1 MPDYMFLLESRLSPE
16 QRAVLTRVQELSAAM
31 GFNVYL
37 TGGTVR
43 DLVTGASLRDLD
55 FTVEG
60 NPSKIARE
68 LEKGGAKVLVE
79 DEKLRHIELL
89 FGGDVEG
96 SISAARDDH
105 YIRPGT
111 RPEVR
116 WSTIMEDLRRR
127 DFSLNAVAI
136 SLNPAS
142 RGLLLDPTNGLSD
155 IERAEV
161 RALTIHAFTNQP
173 VRLLRVLRFAA
184 RMGFKIE
191 ARTQEWLDLATER
204 ELPATITAEDAGSEL
219 RALAREER
227 PAVVLKA
234 WEDHDLLEAVNP
246 VLAKK
251 RPGYDSITRLANVR
265 EDFFTAGLRPR
276 LAIPMLLAII
286 ARLKDREQNVLLSK
300 AGFRSAEAQEVL
312 GFEKIILG
320 VQKEL
325 TGKKINTPLDAYRFL
340 EKLPL
345 EQIAY
350 IMAESNNSAA
360 VSKIRAYLNKWR
372 PVRSG
377 LAVVTNELTALGMP
391 PGAKFDTI
399 VEQVFG
405 MQLTGRGK
413 TPEEREK
420 ILRKLSGIKEQPK
433 KKEKEKKSKGA
444 DKSQAALAVGSAARQ
459 KHAASKAESKDA
471 AKSAPATKAAGTKRI
486 PAKAAEKHGPP
497 SRRSAR
503 TSAGKKSHGRK

>member
-16 QRAVLTRVQELSAAM
+16 QRAVMLRVQELSAAL

-60 NPSKIARE
+60 NPSKIAHE
-68 LEKGGAKVLVE
+68 LEKGGAKILHE
-79 DEKLRHIELL
+79 DEKFRHVELL
-89 FGGDVEG
+89 FAGDCEG

-105 YIRPGT
+105 YVRPGT
-111 RPEVR
+111 RPQIR

-127 DFSLNAVAI
+127 DFSLNAIAI

-161 RALTIHAFTNQP
+161 RALTIHSFTNQP
-173 VRLLRVLRFAA
+173 VRLLRVLRYAA

-191 ARTQEWLDLATER
+191 QRTQEWFDLAIER
-204 ELPATITAEDAGSEL
+204 NLQETIAPEDAGDEL

-234 WEDHDLLEAVNP
+234 WEEHDLLEAVNP

-251 RPGYDSITRLANVR
+251 HPSYDAIARLMKVR
-265 EDFFTAGLRPR
+265 EDLFTAGFRPR
-276 LAIPMLLAII
+276 LASPMLLAILGK
-286 ARLKDREQNVLLSK
+286 LKDRELANVLSK
-300 AGFRSAEAQEVL
+300 AGFRSAEVEAAL
-312 GFEKIILG
+312 GFEEEALEA
-320 VQKEL
+320 QKEL
-325 TGKKINTPLDAYRFL
+325 LGRKMNAPVDAFRFL
-340 EKLPL
+340 EKMPL
-345 EQIAY
+345 DQIAY
-350 IMAESNNSAA
+350 LMAESNKSAA
-360 VSKIRAYLNKWR
+360 LSKIRAFLNKWR
-372 PVRSG
+372 PIRNA
-377 LAVVTNELTALGMP
+377 LPVVATELEALGMVRGP
-391 PGAKFDTI
+391 KFDAI
-399 VEQVFG
+399 VEQVFA

-413 TPEEREK
+413 TKEEREK

-433 KKEKEKKSKGA
+433 KKEKEKKAKGT
-444 DKSQAALAVGSAARQ
+444 DKAHAAAAMGDAAHK
-459 KHAASKAESKDA
+459 KHAAAKAEAKQA
-471 AKSAPATKAAGTKRI
+471 AKGKPV
-486 PAKAAEKHGPP
+486 PAKAHAKHIARAPRGK
-497 SRRSAR
+497 SA
-503 TSAGKKSHGRK
+503 SSGKKSHGRR